1 MKRSTFLRN
10 SLAVLTPTVI
20 SGNPIHVLNNHSMV
34 DPEVLAKVNN
44 DRVLVIIQLNGG
56 NDGLNTVLP
65 IDQYGKYFN
74 ARTNI
79 AIPEK
84 KILGLNGFSATGLHP
99 SMTAMQRL
107 FNDGQLDIVQ
117 AVGYP
122 QPNFSHFRA
131 TDIWMSGSDSNE
143 YLNTGW
149 AGRFLDSNYP
159 GYPDNYPNAVDT
171 DPLAI
176 QIGSIT
182 SLTCQGPLVNM
193 GMSISDPN
201 SFYNLLDTT
210 EQSVPNTNAGYELSF
225 IRRISKQTNKYAAR
239 IKAAS
244 DAVTQQVTYP
254 NTSLANQLKIV
265 SRLIKGGLKT
275 KIYLVNYGSFDTHA
289 SQAVATDTST
299 GTHANLLGAISE
311 AIGAFQN
318 DIKNQEIEDRVIG
331 MTYSEFGRRIK
342 SNASG
347 GTDHG
352 AAAPLFLFGKNVR
365 GGVFG
370 ENPTIPNT
378 VTVSD
383 NVPYQHDFRTVYNSI
398 LKYWFCVKETENLQ
412 VMLKQYPTLNLFNAS
427 VGAVEIDNP
436 VFEKNPMIVAY
447 PNPFAQQ
454 SRIEFKTEGGHTLVQ
469 LLDATGTVIK
479 LLVDANYSYA
489 GMNSVTIQ
497 GTQLQAGVYYIR
509 IQNGIHQ
516 YVKTIIKM

>member
-20 SGNPIHVLNNHSMV
+20 SGNPIHVLNNHSLV
-34 DPEVLAKVNN
+34 EPDVLANVNN

-65 IDQYGKYFN
+65 INQYGAYYN

-84 KILGLNGFSATGLHP
+84 KILGLNGFDGTGLHP
-99 SMTAMQRL
+99 SMTAMQKL
-107 FNDGQLDIVQ
+107 FNNGQLDIVQ

-131 TDIWMSGSDSNE
+131 TDIWMSGSDSNQ

-149 AGRFLDSNYP
+149 LGRFLDNNYP
-159 GYPDNYPNAVDT
+159 GFPDNYPNEVDT

-182 SLTCQGPLVNM
+182 SLTCQGPIVNM

-201 SFYNLLDTT
+201 AFYNLFDSS
-210 EQSVPNTNAGYELSF
+210 EQAVPNTNAGYELSF
-225 IRRISKQTNKYAAR
+225 IRRISKQTNKYATR

-244 DAVTQQVTYP
+244 DAVKQQVTYP

-275 KIYLVNYGSFDTHA
+275 KIYLVNYGGFDTHA
-289 SQAVATDTST
+289 AQAVTTDTST
-299 GTHANLLGAISE
+299 GTHANLLGAVSE

-352 AAAPLFLFGKNVR
+352 SAAPLFLFGKNVR

-370 ENPTIPNT
+370 NNPTIPITAT
-378 VTVSD
+378 VND
-383 NVPYQHDFRTVYNSI
+383 NVPYQYDFRTIYNTI
-398 LKYWFCVKETENLQ
+398 LQNWFCVTDTAKTEILTKPFPI
-412 VMLKQYPTLNLFNAS
+412 LPLINAS
-427 VGAVEIDNP
+427 VCGINDKASTFAKDALVYN
-436 VFEKNPMIVAY
+436 Y
-447 PNPFAQQ
+447 PNPF
-454 SRIEFKTEGGHTLVQ
+454 SNFTKIEFKTDGGPTLLQ
-469 LLDATGTVIK
+469 LLDGGGTIIKVLVEATY
-479 LLVDANYSYA
+479 NYA
-489 GMNSVTIQ
+489 GMNSFTLYGSGLIP
-497 GTQLQAGVYYIR
+497 GVYYIR
-509 IQNGIHQ
+509 LQNQ
-516 YVKTIIKM
+516 DKVFVKSIIKI

>member
-1 MKRSTFLRN
+1 MKRRNFLRN

-20 SGNPIHVLNNHSMV
+20 SGSPIHVLSNHSMV
-34 DPEVLAKVNN
+34 NPEVLAKVNN

-65 IDQYGKYFN
+65 INQYGQYYN

-84 KILGLNGFSATGLHP
+84 KILTLNGFSATGLHP
-99 SMTAMQRL
+99 AMTSMQKL
-107 FNDGQLDIVQ
+107 FNEGQLDIVQ

-159 GYPDNYPNAVDT
+159 GYPDNYPNEIDT

-210 EQSVPNTNAGYELSF
+210 EQAVPNTNAGYELSF
-225 IRRISKQTNKYAAR
+225 IRRISKQTNKYATR

-244 DAVTQQVTYP
+244 DAVTQQATYP

-275 KIYLVNYGSFDTHA
+275 KIYLVNYGGFDTHA
-289 SQAVATDTST
+289 NQAVATDTTT
-299 GTHANLLGAISE
+299 GIHANLLGAISE

-370 ENPTIPNT
+370 ENPTIPTT

-383 NVPYQHDFRTVYNSI
+383 NVPYQHDFRTIYNSI

-412 VMLKQYPTLNLFNAS
+412 IMLKQYPSINLINAS
-427 VGAVEIDNP
+427 ACAVEMANP
-436 VFEKNPMIVAY
+436 VFEKNSMIVAY
-447 PNPFAQQ
+447 PNPFSQQ

-469 LLDATGTVIK
+469 ILDASGTVIK
-479 LLVDANYSYA
+479 LLVDATYNYA
-489 GMNSVTIQ
+489 GMNSTTLQ
-497 GTQLQAGVYYIR
+497 GSDLKPGVYYIR

>member
-1 MKRSTFLRN
+1 
-10 SLAVLTPTVI
+10 
-20 SGNPIHVLNNHSMV
+20 
-34 DPEVLAKVNN
+34 
-44 DRVLVIIQLNGG
+44 
-56 NDGLNTVLP
+56 
-65 IDQYGKYFN
+65 
-74 ARTNI
+74 
-79 AIPEK
+79 
-84 KILGLNGFSATGLHP
+84 
-99 SMTAMQRL
+99 
-107 FNDGQLDIVQ
+107 
-117 AVGYP
+117 
-122 QPNFSHFRA
+122 
-131 TDIWMSGSDSNE
+131 
-143 YLNTGW
+143 
-149 AGRFLDSNYP
+149 
-159 GYPDNYPNAVDT
+159 
-171 DPLAI
+171 
-176 QIGSIT
+176 
-182 SLTCQGPLVNM
+182 
-193 GMSISDPN
+193 MSISDPN

-210 EQSVPNTNAGYELSF
+210 DLAVPNTNAGYELSF

-275 KIYLVNYGSFDTHA
+275 KIYLVNYGGFDTHA
-289 SQAVATDTST
+289 SQAVATDTAT

-412 VMLKQYPTLNLFNAS
+412 VMLKQYPTLNLINAS
-427 VGAVEIDNP
+427 ACAVEIDNP

-447 PNPFAQQ
+447 PNPFVQQ

-489 GMNSVTIQ
+489 GMNSVTLQ
-497 GTQLQAGVYYIR
+497 GSTLQPGVYYIR

>member
-1 MKRSTFLRN
+1 MKRRNFVRN
-10 SLAVLTPTVI
+10 SLALLTPTVI
-20 SGNPIHVLNNHSMV
+20 SGNPIHVLNNHSIV
-34 DPEVLAKVNN
+34 DPAILAKVDN

-56 NDGLNTVLP
+56 NDGLNTVIP
-65 IDQYGKYFN
+65 VNQYGQYYN

-84 KILGLNGFSATGLHP
+84 KILALNGFSATGLHP
-99 SMTAMQRL
+99 AMTSMQRL
-107 FNDGQLDIVQ
+107 FNEGQLDIVQ
-117 AVGYP
+117 SVGYP

-143 YLNTGW
+143 YLTTGW

-159 GYPDNYPNAVDT
+159 GYPDNYPNEVDT

-201 SFYNLLDTT
+201 AFYNLFDTT

-225 IRRISKQTNKYAAR
+225 IRRISKQTNKYATR

-244 DAVTQQVTYP
+244 DAVTQQEVYP

-275 KIYLVNYGSFDTHA
+275 KIYLVNYGGFDTHA
-289 SQAVATDTST
+289 NQAVATDTST
-299 GTHANLLGAISE
+299 GAHANLLGAISE

-370 ENPTIPNT
+370 DNPTIPTT
-378 VTVSD
+378 VTAGD
-383 NVPYQHDFRTVYNSI
+383 NIPYQHDFRTVYNSI
-398 LKYWFCVKETENLQ
+398 LKYWFCVKETENRQ
-412 VMLKQYPTLNLFNAS
+412 IMLKEYPTLNLINAS
-427 VGAVEIDNP
+427 ACAAEMNNP
-436 VFEKNPMIVAY
+436 VFEKNAMIVAY
-447 PNPFAQQ
+447 PNPFTQL

-469 LLDATGTVIK
+469 LLDASGTVIK
-479 LLVDANYSYA
+479 LLVDATYSYA
-489 GMNSVTIQ
+489 GMNSTTLI
-497 GTQLQAGVYYIR
+497 GSDLKPGVYYIR

-516 YVKTIIKM
+516 YVKTLIKM

>member
-34 DPEVLAKVNN
+34 EPEVLANVNN

-65 IDQYGKYFN
+65 INQYGAYYN

-84 KILGLNGFSATGLHP
+84 KILGLNGFDGTGLHP

-107 FNDGQLDIVQ
+107 FNDGQLDVVQ

-131 TDIWMSGSDSNE
+131 TDIWMSGSDSTQ

-149 AGRFLDSNYP
+149 VGRFLDNNYP
-159 GYPDNYPNAVDT
+159 GFPDNYPNEVDT

-182 SLTCQGPLVNM
+182 SLTCQGPIVNM
-193 GMSISDPN
+193 GMSISDP
-201 SFYNLLDTT
+201 SAFYNLFDASD
-210 EQSVPNTNAGYELSF
+210 QAVPNTNAGYELSF
-225 IRRISKQTNKYAAR
+225 IRRISKQTNKYATR

-244 DAVTQQVTYP
+244 DAVKQQVTYP
-254 NTSLANQLKIV
+254 NSSLANQLKIV

-275 KIYLVNYGSFDTHA
+275 KIYLVNYGGFDTHA
-289 SQAVATDTST
+289 GQAVTTDTTT
-299 GTHANLLGAISE
+299 GSHANLLGAVSE

-370 ENPTIPNT
+370 ENPTIPAN
-378 VTVSD
+378 VTVGD
-383 NVPYQHDFRTVYNSI
+383 NVPYQYDFRTIYNSI
-398 LKYWFCVKETENLQ
+398 LKNWFCVKEADNQEI
-412 VMLKQYPTLNLFNAS
+412 MLKPFGTLNLINAS
-427 VGAVEIDNP
+427 CAAEIKSP
-436 VFEKNPMIVAY
+436 VFEKNTMIIAY
-447 PNPFAQQ
+447 PNPFSNQ

-469 LLDATGTVIK
+469 LLDTSGTVIK
-479 LLVDANYSYA
+479 LLVDATYSYA
-489 GMNSVTIQ
+489 GINSVTLI
-497 GTQLQAGVYYIR
+497 GSDLKSGVYYIR

-516 YVKTIIKM
+516 YVKTIIKL

>member
-10 SLAVLTPTVI
+10 SLAILTPTVI

-65 IDQYGKYFN
+65 IDQYGQYYN

-99 SMTAMQRL
+99 AMTAMQRL

-159 GYPDNYPNAVDT
+159 GYPDNYPNEIDT

-210 EQSVPNTNAGYELSF
+210 DLAVPNTNAGYELSF

-275 KIYLVNYGSFDTHA
+275 KIYLVNYGGFDTHA
-289 SQAVATDTST
+289 SQALATDTAT

-412 VMLKQYPTLNLFNAS
+412 VMLKQYPTLNLINAS
-427 VGAVEIDNP
+427 ACAVEIDNP

-447 PNPFAQQ
+447 PNPFVQQ

-489 GMNSVTIQ
+489 GMNSVTLQ
-497 GTQLQAGVYYIR
+497 GSTLQPGVYYIR

>member
-1 MKRSTFLRN
+1 MK
-10 SLAVLTPTVI
+10 
-20 SGNPIHVLNNHSMV
+20 
-34 DPEVLAKVNN
+34 
-44 DRVLVIIQLNGG
+44 
-56 NDGLNTVLP
+56 
-65 IDQYGKYFN
+65 
-74 ARTNI
+74 
-79 AIPEK
+79 
-84 KILGLNGFSATGLHP
+84 
-99 SMTAMQRL
+99 AMQRL
-107 FNDGQLDIVQ
+107 FNDGQLDVVQ

-131 TDIWMSGSDSNE
+131 TDIWMSGSDSSE

-149 AGRFLDSNYP
+149 VGRFLDNNYP
-159 GYPDNYPNAVDT
+159 GFPENYPNEVDT

-182 SLTCQGPLVNM
+182 SLTCQGPIVNM
-193 GMSISDPN
+193 GMSISDP
-201 SFYNLLDTT
+201 SAFYNLFDAS
-210 EQSVPNTNAGYELSF
+210 EQAVPNTNAGYELSF
-225 IRRISKQTNKYAAR
+225 IRRISKQTNKYATR

-244 DAVTQQVTYP
+244 DAVKQQVTYP

-275 KIYLVNYGSFDTHA
+275 KIYLVNYGGFDTHA
-289 SQAVATDTST
+289 GQVVAADTAT
-299 GTHANLLGAISE
+299 GTHANLLGAVSE

-370 ENPTIPNT
+370 ENPTIPANAT
-378 VTVSD
+378 VGD
-383 NVPYQHDFRTVYNSI
+383 NVPYQHDFRTIYNSI
-398 LKYWFCVKETENLQ
+398 LKNWFCVKDADNQEI
-412 VMLKQYPTLNLFNAS
+412 MLKQFPTLNLINAS
-427 VGAVEIDNP
+427 ACAVELKNP
-436 VFEKNPMIVAY
+436 VFGKNTMIVAY
-447 PNPFAQQ
+447 PNPFSNL

-469 LLDATGTVIK
+469 LLDTSGTVIR
-479 LLVDANYSYA
+479 LLVDATYSYA
-489 GMNSVTIQ
+489 GMNSVTLIASD
-497 GTQLQAGVYYIR
+497 LKPGVYYIR

>member
-1 MKRSTFLRN
+1 MKRRNFVRN
-10 SLAVLTPTVI
+10 SLALLTPTVI
-20 SGNPIHVLNNHSMV
+20 SGNPIHVLNNHSIV
-34 DPEVLAKVNN
+34 DPAILAKVDN
-44 DRVLVIIQLNGG
+44 DRVLVIIQFNGG
-56 NDGLNTVLP
+56 NDGLNTVIP
-65 IDQYGKYFN
+65 VNQYGQYYN

-84 KILGLNGFSATGLHP
+84 KILALNGFSATGLHP
-99 SMTAMQRL
+99 AMTSMQRL
-107 FNDGQLDIVQ
+107 FNEGQLDIVQ
-117 AVGYP
+117 SVGYP

-143 YLNTGW
+143 YLTTGW

-159 GYPDNYPNAVDT
+159 GYPDNYPNEVDT

-201 SFYNLLDTT
+201 AFYNLFDTT

-225 IRRISKQTNKYAAR
+225 IRRISKQTNKYATR

-244 DAVTQQVTYP
+244 DAVTQQEVYP

-275 KIYLVNYGSFDTHA
+275 KIYLVNYGGFDTHA
-289 SQAVATDTST
+289 NQAVATDTST
-299 GTHANLLGAISE
+299 GAHANLLGAISE

-370 ENPTIPNT
+370 DNPTIPTT
-378 VTVSD
+378 VTAGD
-383 NVPYQHDFRTVYNSI
+383 NIPYQHDFRTVYNSI
-398 LKYWFCVKETENLQ
+398 LKYWFCVKETENRQ
-412 VMLKQYPTLNLFNAS
+412 IMLKEYPTLNLINAS
-427 VGAVEIDNP
+427 ACAAEMNNP
-436 VFEKNPMIVAY
+436 VFEKNAMIVAY
-447 PNPFAQQ
+447 PNPFTQL

-469 LLDATGTVIK
+469 LLDASGTVIK
-479 LLVDANYSYA
+479 LLVDATYSYA
-489 GMNSVTIQ
+489 GMNSTTLI
-497 GTQLQAGVYYIR
+497 GSDLKPGVYYIR

-516 YVKTIIKM
+516 YVKTLIKM

>member
-1 MKRSTFLRN
+1 MKRRNFVRN
-10 SLAVLTPTVI
+10 SLALLTPTVI
-20 SGNPIHVLNNHSMV
+20 SGNPIHVLNNHSIV
-34 DPEVLAKVNN
+34 DPEILAKVDN

-65 IDQYGKYFN
+65 LNQYGQYFN

-84 KILGLNGFSATGLHP
+84 KILSLNGFSATGLHP
-99 SMTAMQRL
+99 AMTSMQRL
-107 FNDGQLDIVQ
+107 FNEGQLDIVQ
-117 AVGYP
+117 SVGYP

-143 YLNTGW
+143 YLTTGW
-149 AGRFLDSNYP
+149 AGRFLESNYP
-159 GYPDNYPNAVDT
+159 GYPDNYPNEVDT

-201 SFYNLLDTT
+201 AFYNLFDTT

-225 IRRISKQTNKYAAR
+225 IRRISKQTNKYATR

-244 DAVTQQVTYP
+244 DAVTQQAVYP

-275 KIYLVNYGSFDTHA
+275 KIYLVNYGGFDTHA
-289 SQAVATDTST
+289 NQAVATDTST

-370 ENPTIPNT
+370 DNPTIPTT
-378 VTVSD
+378 VTAGD
-383 NVPYQHDFRTVYNSI
+383 NIPYQHDFRTVYNSI
-398 LKYWFCVKETENLQ
+398 LKYWFCVKETENRQ
-412 VMLKQYPTLNLFNAS
+412 IMLKEYPTLNLINAS
-427 VGAVEIDNP
+427 ACAAEMNNP
-436 VFEKNPMIVAY
+436 VFEKNAMIVAY
-447 PNPFAQQ
+447 PNPFTQL

-469 LLDATGTVIK
+469 LLDASGTVIK
-479 LLVDANYSYA
+479 LLVDATYSYA
-489 GMNSVTIQ
+489 GMNSTTLI
-497 GTQLQAGVYYIR
+497 GSDLKPGVYYIR

-516 YVKTIIKM
+516 YVKTLIKM

>member
-1 MKRSTFLRN
+1 MKRRNFVRN
-10 SLAVLTPTVI
+10 SLALLTPTVI
-20 SGNPIHVLNNHSMV
+20 SGNPIHVLNNHSIV
-34 DPEVLAKVNN
+34 DPEILAKVDN

-65 IDQYGKYFN
+65 VNQYGQYFN

-84 KILGLNGFSATGLHP
+84 KILSLNGFSATGLHP
-99 SMTAMQRL
+99 AMTSMQRL
-107 FNDGQLDIVQ
+107 FNEGQLDIVQ
-117 AVGYP
+117 SVGYP

-143 YLNTGW
+143 YLTTGW
-149 AGRFLDSNYP
+149 AGRFLESNYP
-159 GYPDNYPNAVDT
+159 GYPDNYPNEVDT

-201 SFYNLLDTT
+201 AFYNLFDTT

-225 IRRISKQTNKYAAR
+225 IRRISKQTNKYATR

-244 DAVTQQVTYP
+244 DAVTQQAVYP

-275 KIYLVNYGSFDTHA
+275 KIYLVNYGGFDTHA
-289 SQAVATDTST
+289 NQAVATDTST

-370 ENPTIPNT
+370 DNPTIPTT
-378 VTVSD
+378 VTAGD
-383 NVPYQHDFRTVYNSI
+383 NIPYQHDFRTVYNSI
-398 LKYWFCVKETENLQ
+398 LKYWFCVKESENRQ
-412 VMLKQYPTLNLFNAS
+412 IMLKEYPTLNLINAS
-427 VGAVEIDNP
+427 ACAAEMNNP
-436 VFEKNPMIVAY
+436 VFEKNAMIVAY
-447 PNPFAQQ
+447 PNPFTQL

-469 LLDATGTVIK
+469 LLDASGTVIK
-479 LLVDANYSYA
+479 LLVDATYSYA
-489 GMNSVTIQ
+489 GMNSTTLI
-497 GTQLQAGVYYIR
+497 GSDLKPGVYYIR

-516 YVKTIIKM
+516 YVKTLIKM

>member
-20 SGNPIHVLNNHSMV
+20 SGNPIHVLNNHSLV
-34 DPEVLAKVNN
+34 EPDVLANVNN

-65 IDQYGKYFN
+65 INQYGAYYN

-84 KILGLNGFSATGLHP
+84 KILGLNGFDGTGLHP

-107 FNDGQLDIVQ
+107 FNDGQLDVVQ

-131 TDIWMSGSDSNE
+131 TDIWMSGSDSTQ

-149 AGRFLDSNYP
+149 VGRFLDNNYP
-159 GYPDNYPNAVDT
+159 GFPDNYPNEVDT

-182 SLTCQGPLVNM
+182 SLTCQGPIVNM
-193 GMSISDPN
+193 GMSISDP
-201 SFYNLLDTT
+201 SAFYNLFDASD
-210 EQSVPNTNAGYELSF
+210 QAVPNTNAGYELSF
-225 IRRISKQTNKYAAR
+225 IRRISKQTNKYATR

-244 DAVTQQVTYP
+244 DAVKQQVTYP
-254 NTSLANQLKIV
+254 NSSLANQLKIV

-275 KIYLVNYGSFDTHA
+275 KIYLVNYGGFDTHA
-289 SQAVATDTST
+289 GQAVTTDTTT
-299 GTHANLLGAISE
+299 GSHANLLGAVSE

-370 ENPTIPNT
+370 ENPTIPAN
-378 VTVSD
+378 VTVGD
-383 NVPYQHDFRTVYNSI
+383 NVPYQYDFRTIYNSI
-398 LKYWFCVKETENLQ
+398 LKNWFCVKEADNQEI
-412 VMLKQYPTLNLFNAS
+412 MLKPFGTLNLINAS
-427 VGAVEIDNP
+427 CAAEIKSP
-436 VFEKNPMIVAY
+436 VFEKNTMIIAY
-447 PNPFAQQ
+447 PNPFSNQ

-469 LLDATGTVIK
+469 LLDTSGTVIK
-479 LLVDANYSYA
+479 LLVDATYSYA
-489 GMNSVTIQ
+489 GINSVTLI
-497 GTQLQAGVYYIR
+497 GSDLKSGVYYIR

-516 YVKTIIKM
+516 YVKTIIKL

>member
-1 MKRSTFLRN
+1 MKRRNFVRN
-10 SLAVLTPTVI
+10 SLALLTPTVI
-20 SGNPIHVLNNHSMV
+20 SGNPIHVLNNHSIV
-34 DPEVLAKVNN
+34 DPAILAKVDN

-56 NDGLNTVLP
+56 NDGLNTVIP
-65 IDQYGKYFN
+65 VNQYGQYYN

-84 KILGLNGFSATGLHP
+84 KILSLNGFSATGLHP
-99 SMTAMQRL
+99 AMTSMQRL
-107 FNDGQLDIVQ
+107 FNEGQLDIVQ
-117 AVGYP
+117 SVGYP

-143 YLNTGW
+143 YLTTGW

-159 GYPDNYPNAVDT
+159 GYPDNYPNEVDT

-201 SFYNLLDTT
+201 AFYNLFDTT

-225 IRRISKQTNKYAAR
+225 IRRISKQTNKYATR

-244 DAVTQQVTYP
+244 DAVTQQGVYP

-275 KIYLVNYGSFDTHA
+275 KIYLVNYGGFDTHA
-289 SQAVATDTST
+289 NQAVATDTST

-352 AAAPLFLFGKNVR
+352 AAAPLFVFGKNVR
-365 GGVFG
+365 GGIFG
-370 ENPTIPNT
+370 NNPTIPT
-378 VTVSD
+378 TLTAGD
-383 NVPYQHDFRTVYNSI
+383 NIPYQHDFRTVYNSI
-398 LKYWFCVKETENLQ
+398 LKYWFCVKETENRQ
-412 VMLKQYPTLNLFNAS
+412 IMLKEYPTLNLINAS
-427 VGAVEIDNP
+427 ACAAEMNNP
-436 VFEKNPMIVAY
+436 VFEKNAMIVAY
-447 PNPFAQQ
+447 PNPFTQL

-469 LLDATGTVIK
+469 LLDGSGTVIK
-479 LLVDANYSYA
+479 LLVDATYSYA
-489 GMNSVTIQ
+489 GMNSTTVL
-497 GTQLQAGVYYIR
+497 GSDLKPGVYYIR

-516 YVKTIIKM
+516 YVKTIMKM